1 MQTYFW
7 GDGLWRLIWM
17 KYQLLICVIGTVSWC
32 KVVRVPDMCGDAWG
46 GDEQVSGEDCLMKSD
61 DDEYV
66 VDDRAY
72 GENYQPQKSRTE
84 DLS

>member
-1 MQTYFW
+1 M
-7 GDGLWRLIWM
+7 
-17 KYQLLICVIGTVSWC
+17 
-32 KVVRVPDMCGDAWG
+32 
-46 GDEQVSGEDCLMKSD
+46 SGEDCLMKSD